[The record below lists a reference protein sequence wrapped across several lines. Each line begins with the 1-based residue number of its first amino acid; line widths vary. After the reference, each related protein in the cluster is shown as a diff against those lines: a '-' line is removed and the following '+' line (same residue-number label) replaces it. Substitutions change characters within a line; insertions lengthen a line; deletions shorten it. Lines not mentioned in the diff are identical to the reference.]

1 MTTGSNAI
9 LKPSSRSNSPADP
22 RQQPAAN
29 IEVTPLQP
37 KPTPQPRKP
46 GVFRLPIHQFSNPVP
61 DAELAEDD
69 VPKTV
74 RYENRYVAFIDILGF
89 KELIKQ
95 SAHGGKG
102 PQSLESI
109 FNAMNLDFSG
119 ISADYARQS
128 SAGAEALDLRVN
140 TFSDFVV
147 ISCRDTPQGLDM
159 LCFAVWCV
167 ARDWLSK
174 GYLSRGGIAK
184 GSVIHEGGKDGRP
197 GLVFGPAFIEAYQ
210 LEQEVAEYPRV
221 VLSKDVRQD
230 VRHWQ
235 TNGGGTIQ
243 AVKKLVARCED
254 GPMCIDLFAH
264 LRRGGFS
271 FLGLDH
277 RSEAGQ
283 FAATLHTHLEQGADV
298 PRWHRKTMWLIEQF
312 NEAVTRTAY
321 ADLTVQAHGV

>member
-1 MTTGSNAI
+1 
-9 LKPSSRSNSPADP
+9 LSPPEPNDIP
-22 RQQPAAN
+22 PDPAA
-29 IEVTPLQP
+29 E
-37 KPTPQPRKP
+37 PRRP
-46 GVFRLPIHQFSNPVP
+46 GVFSLPLPPFPSPVP
-61 DAELAEDD
+61 EAELGEDD
-69 VPKTV
+69 VPKSV
-74 RYENRYVAFIDILGF
+74 RYETRYVGFIDILGF

-95 SAHGGKG
+95 SAQGGKG

-109 FNAMNLDFSG
+109 FNAMSLDFSG

-128 SAGAEALDLRVN
+128 RAGDDALDLRVN

-184 GSVIHEGGKDGRP
+184 GSVIHEGGKEGKP

-210 LEQEVAEYPRV
+210 LEQDVAEYPRV

-235 TNGGGTIQ
+235 ANGGGAIE

-264 LRRGGFS
+264 LRRHGFS
-271 FLGLDH
+271 FLGVDH
-277 RSEAGQ
+277 RLEAGQ
-283 FAATLHTHLEQGADV
+283 FAQTLHTHLEQGADV
-298 PRWHRKTMWLIEQF
+298 PRWHRKTKWLIEQF
-312 NEAVTRTAY
+312 NEAVTRTVY
-321 ADLTVQAHGV
+321 ADLTIQPHGH